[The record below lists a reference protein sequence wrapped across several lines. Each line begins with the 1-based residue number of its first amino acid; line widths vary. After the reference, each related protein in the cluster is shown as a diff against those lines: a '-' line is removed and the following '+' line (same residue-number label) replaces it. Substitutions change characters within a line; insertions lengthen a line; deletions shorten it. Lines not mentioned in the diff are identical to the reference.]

1 MKPRAFAAG
10 IAQSSIYG
18 HLSFHFGQCALML
31 NLGYRDGNDLDAAMV
46 LGLYVQEMAV
56 RWQQQRI
63 EARLAARNYYAN
75 GVCDDAIGSASL

>member
-10 IAQSSIYG
+10 IPQSSIYG

-31 NLGYRDGNDLDAAMV
+31 NLGYRDGDDLDAAMV

-63 EARLAARNYYAN
+63 EARLAALRSHKSD
-75 GVCDDAIGSASL
+75 GCIGSASH